1 MRKKSTLRFS
11 HIFLLF
17 CLALAG
23 AGAYTLLHDMAG
35 PVIALVPESPERLG
49 PAQPLEL
56 SLSDDSGLRSVQV
69 TVRRGGRAMTVLRR
83 DFPKD
88 VREAKLNF
96 DLSETRLPD
105 GAFELEIKARDAAFA
120 GFGAGNS
127 STLTLPVRMDTQ
139 PPRIAVRTVPPA
151 IRRGG
156 SALIVYTVN
165 KDVRETG
172 VRSEDLFFPAY
183 KQADGSWACLFAFP
197 YQKTTATYLPEI
209 MAKDDAG
216 NITSSRLLINAIG
229 RDFSSDTLPISEKFL
244 SMKSA
249 ELARLC
255 PEKPDA
261 PTLEEYI
268 CVNKGESLRNDAK
281 LLELGQTSNPSFLW
295 KGKFQHLPR
304 SAVKANFGD
313 ARTYTSGGKKID
325 HQVHTGLDLAS
336 VARAEVPAANAGRVI
351 FTEELGIY
359 GNIAVIDHGLG
370 LMTLYSHLSEFR
382 VKPGD
387 EVKAGQTVG
396 TTGITGLAAG
406 DHVHFGVLVSGV
418 PVQPLEWLDA
428 KWVQNNISSRLKSG
442 R

>member
-1 MRKKSTLRFS
+1 MRKKSTLSLS
-11 HIFLLF
+11 HIFLLL
-17 CLALAG
+17 CLAVAG
-23 AGAYTLLHDMAG
+23 AGAYMLLHDMSG
-35 PVIALVPESPERLG
+35 PTITLVPEKPERIG
-49 PAQPLEL
+49 PAQPLEV
-56 SLSDDSGLRSVQV
+56 SLSDQSGLRSVQI
-69 TVRRGGRAMTVLRR
+69 TVRRGGKAMTVLRR
-83 DFPKD
+83 DFPQPIT
-88 VREAKLNF
+88 ETTLNF

-105 GAFELEIKARDAAFA
+105 GAFELEIKARDTAFA

-151 IRRGG
+151 VRRGG

-165 KDVRETG
+165 KDVAETG
-172 VRSEDLFFPAY
+172 IRLDDLFFPAY
-183 KQADGSWACLFAFP
+183 RQADGSWVCLFAFP
-197 YQKTTATYLPEI
+197 YYKTTANYFPEI
-209 MAKDDAG
+209 MARDDAG

-229 RDFSSDTLPISEKFL
+229 RDFTSDTLPINEKFL
-244 SMKSA
+244 SMKA
-249 ELARLC
+249 ADLARLC

-261 PTLEEYI
+261 STLEHYI
-268 CVNKGESLRNDAK
+268 CVNNGERKRDDAR
-281 LLELGQTSNPSFLW
+281 LMELGRNSNPSFLW

-336 VARAEVPAANAGRVI
+336 VARAEVPAANAGKVL

-359 GNIAVIDHGLG
+359 GNIAVLDHGLG
-370 LMTLYSHLSEFR
+370 LMTIYSHLSEFR

-396 TTGITGLAAG
+396 TTGTTGLAAG

-428 KWVQNNISSRLKSG
+428 KWVQNNISNRLKSG
-442 R
+442 S

>member
-1 MRKKSTLRFS
+1 
-11 HIFLLF
+11 
-17 CLALAG
+17 
-23 AGAYTLLHDMAG
+23 
-35 PVIALVPESPERLG
+35 
-49 PAQPLEL
+49 
-56 SLSDDSGLRSVQV
+56 
-69 TVRRGGRAMTVLRR
+69 
-83 DFPKD
+83 
-88 VREAKLNF
+88 
-96 DLSETRLPD
+96 
-105 GAFELEIKARDAAFA
+105 
-120 GFGAGNS
+120 
-127 STLTLPVRMDTQ
+127 
-139 PPRIAVRTVPPA
+139 
-151 IRRGG
+151 
-156 SALIVYTVN
+156 
-165 KDVRETG
+165 
-172 VRSEDLFFPAY
+172 
-183 KQADGSWACLFAFP
+183 
-197 YQKTTATYLPEI
+197 

-261 PTLEEYI
+261 PTLEQYI
-268 CVNKGESLRNDAK
+268 CVNNGERLRNDAK

>member
-23 AGAYTLLHDMAG
+23 AGAYTLLQDMAG
-35 PVIALVPESPERLG
+35 PGMALVPESPERLG

-105 GAFELEIKARDAAFA
+105 GAFELEIKARAFA
-120 GFGAGNS
+120 GIGAGNS
-127 STLTLPVRMDTQ
+127 STLSHPVRMDTQ

-156 SALIVYTVN
+156 RALIVYTVN

-209 MAKDDAG
+209 MATHEAG
-216 NITSSRLLINAIG
+216 YVTSSRLLINAIG

-244 SMKSA
+244 SMKSPQDP
-249 ELARLC
+249 RRC
-255 PEKPDA
+255 PE
-261 PTLEEYI
+261 
-268 CVNKGESLRNDAK
+268 
-281 LLELGQTSNPSFLW
+281 
-295 KGKFQHLPR
+295 
-304 SAVKANFGD
+304 
-313 ARTYTSGGKKID
+313 
-325 HQVHTGLDLAS
+325 
-336 VARAEVPAANAGRVI
+336 
-351 FTEELGIY
+351 
-359 GNIAVIDHGLG
+359 
-370 LMTLYSHLSEFR
+370 
-382 VKPGD
+382 
-387 EVKAGQTVG
+387 
-396 TTGITGLAAG
+396 
-406 DHVHFGVLVSGV
+406 
-418 PVQPLEWLDA
+418 
-428 KWVQNNISSRLKSG
+428 
-442 R
+442 